1 MAECMR
7 RVAIVGGGI
16 TGLAAAWA
24 LRQTSAPPEIVL
36 LEKSNRLGGCIHTE
50 YCDGFLMEHGP
61 DVFLTRK
68 PEANQL
74 CKELGLPLQKTNQ
87 DQRGVYLRHGRELY
101 RAPEGMSGLVPGKI
115 LPLISSP
122 LLSLRGRLRVLA
134 ELLLP
139 SKADETDESV
149 EHFFSRRF
157 GKEAFSTLIEPL
169 LGGLAGGDASRL
181 SVKALMPHVLRLE
194 SRYGSLLLGIS
205 RGSTQK
211 MQSSLRSLPGGL
223 SSLVTALESVNAK
236 SIRLAREVTEVKK
249 TAEGWEVGI
258 AEQES
263 LQATDVILAVPAWSA
278 ANITGSINPEL
289 NKLLHSIAYRS
300 GTMVHLAY
308 HRVAPSR
315 TLDAYGHLVARNE
328 TSSVAACTWSS
339 VKLNGRAPA
348 GDLLFRIY
356 LRGADLS
363 DEAVLAQARTEMA
376 LALGITAEPL
386 FTRIHRFPAALP
398 QYTLGH
404 AARVKELRNMI
415 SSCEGLF
422 LAGNYLDGVGIP
434 DCIRN
439 GMHAARS
446 ALDRHKENSSAAP

>member
-1 MAECMR
+1 MR
-7 RVAIVGGGI
+7 RVVIVGGGI

-24 LRQTSAPPEIVL
+24 LRQTSAPPDIVL
-36 LEKSNRLGGCIHTE
+36 LEKNNRLGGCIHTE
-50 YCDGFLMEHGP
+50 HCDGFLMEHGP

-68 PEANQL
+68 PEANLL
-74 CKELGLPLQKTNQ
+74 CKELRLPLQKTNQ
-87 DQRGVYLRHGRELY
+87 DRRGVYLRHGKELY

-115 LPLISSP
+115 WPLISSP
-122 LLSLRGRLRVLA
+122 LLSLRGKLRVLA

-139 SKADETDESV
+139 PSADDTDESV
-149 EHFFSRRF
+149 EHFFCRRF
-157 GKEAFSTLIEPL
+157 GREAYSTLIEPL

-181 SVKALMPHVLRLE
+181 SIKALMPHVLSLE

-211 MQSSLRSLPGGL
+211 THSSLRSLPGGL
-223 SSLVTALESVNAK
+223 SSLVTALESVNVG
-236 SIRLAREVTEVKK
+236 SIRLAHEVTGIKK
-249 TAEGWEVGI
+249 TAEGWKVGI
-258 AEQES
+258 AAQES

-278 ANITGSINPEL
+278 ARITDPVNPEL
-289 NKLLHSIAYRS
+289 NKLLQSIAYRS

-308 HRVAPSR
+308 HRVTPSR
-315 TLDAYGHLVARNE
+315 ALDAYGHLVARSE

-339 VKLNGRAPA
+339 VKLNGRAPV

-356 LRGADLS
+356 LRGTDLS
-363 DEAVLAQARTEMA
+363 DEAVLSRARAEMA

-404 AARVKELRNMI
+404 AERVNELRNKI
-415 SSCEGLF
+415 SSCDGLF
-422 LAGNYLDGVGIP
+422 VAGNYLDGVGIP

-439 GMHAARS
+439 GMHAAHCV
-446 ALDRHKENSSAAP
+446 LDRHQDNSSVALEG

>member
-1 MAECMR
+1 MR
-7 RVAIVGGGI
+7 RVVIVGGGI

-24 LRQTSAPPEIVL
+24 LRQTSAPPEIIL

-74 CKELGLPLQKTNQ
+74 CQALGLPLQRTNQ
-87 DQRGVYLRHGRELY
+87 NQRGTYLRHGRELY
-101 RAPEGMSGLVPGKI
+101 RVPEGMSGLVPGKI
-115 LPLISSP
+115 WPLISSP
-122 LLSLRGRLRVLA
+122 LLSLRGKLRVLA

-139 SKADETDESV
+139 SKADESDESV

-157 GKEAFSTLIEPL
+157 GKEAYSTLIEPL

-181 SVKALMPHVLRLE
+181 SMKALMPHVLRLE

-205 RGSTQK
+205 RESTQK
-211 MQSSLRSLPGGL
+211 THSSLRSLAGGL
-223 SSLVTALESVNAK
+223 SSLVAALKSVNAG
-236 SIRLAREVTEVKK
+236 SIRLAHEVTEIAK
-249 TAEGWEVGI
+249 TTKGWEVNI
-258 AEQES
+258 AEREP
-263 LQATDVILAVPAWSA
+263 LQATDVILSVPAWSA
-278 ANITGSINPEL
+278 AKITGSVNPGL
-289 NKLLHSIAYRS
+289 TKLLRSIAYRS
-300 GTMVHLAY
+300 GTMIHLAY
-308 HRVAPSR
+308 HRAIPSR
-315 TLDAYGHLVARNE
+315 SLDAYGHLVARHE
-328 TSSVAACTWSS
+328 TGSVAACTWSS
-339 VKLNGRAPA
+339 IKLTGRAPE
-348 GDLLFRIY
+348 GGLLFRIY
-356 LRGADLS
+356 LRGTDLS
-363 DEAVLAQARTEMA
+363 NEAALSQARTEMA

-404 AARVKELRNMI
+404 AERIKELRNKTN
-415 SSCEGLF
+415 SCEGLF

-439 GMHAARS
+439 GMHAANCV
-446 ALDRHKENSSAAP
+446 LNQHKENPFVALEG

>member
-1 MAECMR
+1 MK
-7 RVAIVGGGI
+7 RVVIVGGGI
-16 TGLAAAWA
+16 TGLAAAWE

-68 PEANQL
+68 PEADQL

-87 DQRGVYLRHGRELY
+87 DRRGVYLRHGRELY

-115 LPLISSP
+115 WPLISSP
-122 LLSLRGRLRVLA
+122 LLSLRGKLRVLA
-134 ELLLP
+134 EFLLP
-139 SKADETDESV
+139 SKADDTDESV

-181 SVKALMPHVLRLE
+181 SIKALMPHVLRLE

-211 MQSSLRSLPGGL
+211 THSSLRSLPGGL
-223 SSLVTALESVNAK
+223 SSLVTALESVNAG
-236 SIRLAREVTEVKK
+236 SIRLSNEVTEIKK
-249 TAEGWEVGI
+249 TGEGWEVCI
-258 AEQES
+258 VEQES

-278 ANITGSINPEL
+278 ARIINPANPEL
-289 NKLLHSIAYRS
+289 NKLLRSVAYRS
-300 GTMVHLAY
+300 GTMIHLAY
-308 HRVAPSR
+308 HQVGPSR
-315 TLDAYGHLVARNE
+315 ALDAYGHLVARNE

-356 LRGADLS
+356 MRGTDLT
-363 DEAVLAQARTEMA
+363 DEAALSQARTEMA

-386 FTRIHRFPAALP
+386 FTRVRRFPAALP

-404 AARVKELRNMI
+404 AERIEELRNKT
-415 SSCEGLF
+415 SYCEGLF

-439 GMHAARS
+439 GMHAANCV
-446 ALDRHKENSSAAP
+446 LDRHKENSSGALED